1 LVLLDEMRAGAK
13 MRGVAGVAMT
23 FDGAVEYPY
32 RESVLYRSDEE
43 RDAVLRVIREAG
55 LRFTTRIGWPL
66 GFHPSGYGM
75 VVVDFAAPGFARALA
90 RSVPA
95 GTESGPGIG
104 PRCRRLSARHRRAMQ
119 RPAGAIREAGRPEA
133 AIYFARDSLR

>member
-1 LVLLDEMRAGAK
+1 

-55 LRFTTRIGWPL
+55 LRFTMRIGWPL

-75 VVVDFAAPGFARALA
+75 VVVDFAAPG
-90 RSVPA
+90 
-95 GTESGPGIG
+95 TESGPGIG
-104 PRCRRLSARHRRAMQ
+104 PRCRRLSARRRRAMQ
-119 RPAGAIREAGRPEA
+119 RPAGAIREAGRKRLSISH
-133 AIYFARDSLR
+133 AIRYGKDNARA